1 MKRRAS
7 FVGVNEGEGVMDDD
21 EIKLA
26 AAYGIASLTMQMA
39 LMNALAG
46 QGGVPAEQINRLIAL
61 AREAVDLTSAPEF
74 SREIKELAMAAIDR
88 VGANWQTMH
97 VRH

>member
-1 MKRRAS
+1 
-7 FVGVNEGEGVMDDD
+7 MDDD

-26 AAYGIASLTMQMA
+26 AAYGLASLTMQMA

-46 QGGVPAEQINRLIAL
+46 QGGVPSEQINRLISR

-74 SREIKELAMAAIDR
+74 SREIIELAIAAIDR